1 VLTVSLNHIAAISHT
16 IIVNHDRWNSAIIY
30 FMPQLEKG
38 GKFVFG
44 WCRIRQDGGVL
55 LPPQARQEY
64 NFNAGDEIILLSGSR
79 TSGGFGI
86 TRKSWLEK
94 SKLSVIL
101 SDNPGLADS
110 SLAEG
115 QPVTYKG
122 RNYCRFILDK
132 DARFFLSPGALEAYN
147 IKPGDSLIS
156 IRSSDIAI
164 GMAAKGPLIAIS
176 KTHPEIEVFQ

>member
-1 VLTVSLNHIAAISHT
+1 MVSLAYIAVISHT
-16 IIVNHDRWNSAIIY
+16 IAYGDGNSAIICA
-30 FMPQLEKG
+30 MPQLEKG

-44 WCRIRQDGGVL
+44 WCRIRQDGSVL
-55 LPPQARQEY
+55 LPPQAGQEY
-64 NFNAGDEIILLSGSR
+64 DFNAGDEIILMSGSK

-101 SDNPGLADS
+101 KNNPGLADS

-115 QPVTYKG
+115 QPVMYKG

-132 DARFFLSPGALEAYN
+132 DGRFFLSPNALEAYE
-147 IKPGDSLIS
+147 IKPGDSLLS

-164 GMAAKGPLIAIS
+164 GMAAKGPLIVLA
-176 KTHPEIEVFQ
+176 KTHPEIEVFE

>member
-1 VLTVSLNHIAAISHT
+1 VLTISLTYLKAISYT
-16 IIVNHDRWNSAIIY
+16 RISNYNDCNSGIICT
-30 FMPQLEKG
+30 MPQLEKG

-44 WCRIRQDGGVL
+44 WCRIRKDGGVL

-64 NFNAGDEIILLSGSR
+64 SFNAGDEIILMSGSK

-86 TRKSWLEK
+86 TRKAWLEK

-101 SDNPGLADS
+101 NNNPGLADS

-115 QPVTYKG
+115 QPVVYKG

-132 DARFFLSPGALEAYN
+132 DVRFFLSPLAMEAYE
-147 IKPGDSLIS
+147 IKPGDSLLS

-164 GMAAKGPLIAIS
+164 GMAAKGPLIALA
-176 KTHPEIEVFQ
+176 KTHPEIEVFE